1 MSGRPC
7 TDAPEAVANIDVTA
21 TGWLLGAAEVNGA
34 DTCGSNP
41 SMAAES
47 AATRAAERRVSSARD
62 RHALMPNAAAAATDA
77 HVRTMST
84 VSMCLYRS
92 VNSTA
97 TSTTTSTG
105 VPRSVA
111 GEKRHCRTAWIAR

>member
-1 MSGRPC
+1 MRPS
-7 TDAPEAVANIDVTA
+7 AVANIDVTA
-21 TGWLLGAAEVNGA
+21 TGGFVGAADANG
-34 DTCGSNP
+34 DDICGSNP
-41 SMAAES
+41 SIAAES
-47 AATRAAERRVSSARD
+47 AATRAAERRASSARD
-62 RHALMPNAAAAATDA
+62 RHALMPNAAAAATEA

-84 VSMCLYRS
+84 VSMFSYRS

-111 GEKRHCRTAWIAR
+111 GEKRHCRTA